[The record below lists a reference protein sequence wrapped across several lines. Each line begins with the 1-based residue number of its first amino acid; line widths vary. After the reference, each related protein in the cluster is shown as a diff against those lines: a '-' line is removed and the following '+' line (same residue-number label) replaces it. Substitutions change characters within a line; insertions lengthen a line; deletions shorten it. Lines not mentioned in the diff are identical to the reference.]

1 MAVALTFW
9 VSALPAQARTL
20 AAPAPISD
28 VYSEA
33 DMRLYLATLPAIESP
48 CSGEECELNAAF
60 DARVQRLGAR
70 VAAAAYDLHPDLSHR
85 IRQFE
90 FKVAEKKDTGVTSNA
105 SGTIVVLRGTQAIG
119 LDDDALTFVL
129 AREMGHVISQHHE
142 ENTTTR
148 ILLSVAAGILFPALN
163 LFGNSAAVAQA
174 TSATTTTASS
184 ATLATTAASTA
195 TSWLGAK
202 LLLNSMKPEQLS
214 EADQV
219 ALNLMESMGLS
230 HRDLAL
236 ALENSAEFHPTNT
249 WSEDF
254 RNSMLQVRSLETAA
268 EAGEPLPEIEMQDHG
283 HDGEDHAPEGTQV
296 TLRDSEGNPLPP
308 LQEPEALA
316 ETTLTATTVVDIVAI
331 SPPQS
336 PPALVNTSD
345 KGATTAPLPLAKP
358 QQRIQKLKG
367 KKLASLPAKQPGK
380 AVAKKAGKAA
390 KGTKTDKLKT
400 PKGTKAKPAAKSK
413 KSAGKKP
420 GKKKP

>member
-1 MAVALTFW
+1 MAVALTFF

-70 VAAAAYDLHPDLSHR
+70 VAAAAYNLHLDLSHR

-90 FKVAEKKDTGVTSNA
+90 FKIAEKKDTGVTSNA

-219 ALNLMESMGLS
+219 ALKLMESMGLS

-283 HDGEDHAPEGTQV
+283 HEEDAPDDTPLA
-296 TLRDSEGNPLPP
+296 LRDSEGNPLPP

-316 ETTLTATTVVDIVAI
+316 ETTLTEATVVDIVTI

-336 PPALVNTSD
+336 PPALVDTSD
-345 KGATTAPLPLAKP
+345 KGAATAPLLLAKP

-367 KKLASLPAKQPGK
+367 KKASMVTARQPEK
-380 AVAKKAGKAA
+380 DVAKKAAKATKGA
-390 KGTKTDKLKT
+390 KADKLKT
-400 PKGTKAKPAAKSK
+400 PRSAKAKPAANGK
-413 KSAGKKP
+413 KSAGRKPARKKP
-420 GKKKP
+420 